1 MTKKSSVRYIDIDD
15 TGGNYSISNNYF
27 LAQVD
32 KHIIRIANGDTGTLT
47 GDVTITATNAEDGIY
62 YEIEFEDSFVLGA
75 NNFNIF
81 GEALTATQ
89 VLAKPTVTVRD
100 DGSGYE
106 VYVQANSL
114 LLTTS
119 TNNIEDEAVTL
130 AKLADLVRG
139 SVIIGGTSNR
149 PTAVDA
155 KTSGRILVGDGTDL
169 LSVAVSGDATLSSA
183 GALTI
188 ANDAVNNNKLA
199 NIPRGSVKVGGASN
213 APTDLDVSA
222 NGAFLIGDGTD
233 VNAVVMS
240 GAGTLSNTGVFAH
253 AVDSVTNTIL
263 ANIPQGSVKVGG
275 AANAP
280 TDLDNSTSG
289 AIIIGNGT
297 GVTSQ
302 VLTGAITLNSA
313 GLTTIVDDAVVTA
326 KILDDNVTVD
336 KVSTNLKYDTI
347 NFEASFETG
356 ELGATKIK
364 LPFGGTLDNIYG
376 FATKAIEATN
386 NGTITVKNHAGLTLA
401 TITATAGDIRTTE
414 YNNTPASNNVFA
426 IEQYITVET
435 SKANAGGKVLLQMR
449 VLKS

>member
-1 MTKKSSVRYIDIDD
+1 MANKKNILILEIDD
-15 TGGNYSISNNYF
+15 IGGTYNVSNDP
-27 LAQVD
+27 LLRTQVIVV
-32 KHIIRIANGDTGTLT
+32 KRATGDTGTLT
-47 GDVTITATNAEDGIY
+47 GSVTIAATANVEDGVY
-62 YEIEFEDSFVLGA
+62 YEFELEDTFVLGA
-75 NNFNIF
+75 NTFSIF
-81 GEALTATQ
+81 GEQLTATQ
-89 VLAKPTVTVRD
+89 LLAHPQVTVRD
-100 DGSGYE
+100 NGASYE
-106 VYVQANSL
+106 VYLENNGLYVTTETAN
-114 LLTTS
+114 
-119 TNNIEDEAVTL
+119 IADEAVTL
-130 AKLADLVRG
+130 AKMADLARG
-139 SVIIGGTSNR
+139 SIIVGNSTTR
-149 PTAVDA
+149 PTAYDA

-169 LSVAVSGDATLSSA
+169 VSVAVSGDVTLAANGAVTVANDAINNNKLANIARGSIKVGGTSNAPTDLDAKTSGYILVGDGTDINSVAVSGDATLSSA
-183 GALTI
+183 GVVTI
-188 ANDAVNNNKLA
+188 ATDAITNTKLA
-199 NIPRGSVKVGGASN
+199 NIPEGSVKVGGASN
-213 APTDLDVSA
+213 APTDLD
-222 NGAFLIGDGTD
+222 
-233 VNAVVMS
+233 
-240 GAGTLSNTGVFAH
+240 
-253 AVDSVTNTIL
+253 
-263 ANIPQGSVKVGG
+263 
-275 AANAP
+275 
-280 TDLDNSTSG
+280 NSTAG

-376 FATKAIEATN
+376 FATKTIEATN
-386 NGTITVKNHAGLTLA
+386 NGTITIKNHAGLTLA